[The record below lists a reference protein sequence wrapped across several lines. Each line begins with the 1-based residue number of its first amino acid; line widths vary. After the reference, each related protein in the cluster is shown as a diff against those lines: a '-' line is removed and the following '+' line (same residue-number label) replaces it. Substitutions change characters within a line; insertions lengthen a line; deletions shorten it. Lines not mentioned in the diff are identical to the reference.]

1 MKAIILAAGQGT
13 RLRPL
18 TNDKPKCMVELL
30 GKPLIKH
37 QLDVLNSKGIEDI
50 YVATGYLEEKIKYS
64 QIKGKFY
71 NPKYNKTNMVVS
83 LFSALEIMEGDDL
96 LITYGD
102 IVYDTSVIDKI
113 LNDNSDIGVV
123 VDKSWR
129 KYWEARMENPIDDAE
144 TLKINNKGE
153 IIEIGKKAI
162 NLDEIQ
168 GQYIGMIKIKKNY
181 ISKFI
186 NFYKKLDKNGEYD
199 AQSFDKMYMTSLLQ
213 KITDEL
219 IPIKPIY
226 IHNGW
231 IEIDEPTDLN
241 FTQFLK
247 I

>member
-1 MKAIILAAGQGT
+1 M
-13 RLRPL
+13 
-18 TNDKPKCMVELL
+18 
-30 GKPLIKH
+30 
-37 QLDVLNSKGIEDI
+37 
-50 YVATGYLEEKIKYS
+50 
-64 QIKGKFY
+64 
-71 NPKYNKTNMVVS
+71 
-83 LFSALEIMEGDDL
+83 
-96 LITYGD
+96 
-102 IVYDTSVIDKI
+102 
-113 LNDNSDIGVV
+113 
-123 VDKSWR
+123 
-129 KYWEARMENPIDDAE
+129 EARMENPNDDAE

>member
-50 YVATGYLEEKIKYS
+50 YVATGYLEEKITYS

>member
-37 QLDVLNSKGIEDI
+37 QLDVLNSKGIENI

-64 QIKGKFY
+64 QIKEKFY

-83 LFSALEIMEGDDL
+83 LFSAAEIMEGDDL

-102 IVYDTSVIDKI
+102 IVYDNSVIDKI
-113 LNDNSDIGVV
+113 LNDNSEIGVV

-129 KYWEARMENPIDDAE
+129 KYWEARMENPLDDAE
-144 TLKINNKGE
+144 TLKINNKGD
-153 IIEIGKKAI
+153 IIELGKKAI

-168 GQYIGMIKIKKNY
+168 GQYIGMIKIKKDY

-186 NFYKKLDKNGEYD
+186 NFYEKLDKNGEYD
-199 AQSFDKMYMTSLLQ
+199 GQNFDNMYMTSLLQ

-226 IHNGW
+226 IDNGW